1 MLSDQL
7 NLECTESSE
16 TEEESQSILTPPE
29 TDSKLGTLYMYS
41 FRSGLYINFFF

>member
-29 TDSKLGTLYMYS
+29 TDSKLGTCIALDQAS
-41 FRSGLYINFFF
+41 TLTFFF